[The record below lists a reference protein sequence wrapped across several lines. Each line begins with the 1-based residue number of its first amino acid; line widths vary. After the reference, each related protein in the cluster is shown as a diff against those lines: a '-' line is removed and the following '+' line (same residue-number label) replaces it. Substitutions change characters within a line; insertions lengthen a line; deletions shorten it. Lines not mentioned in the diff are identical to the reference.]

1 MVGERALGEVR
12 GDLVAVLARDVAPHG
27 VVAREGAR
35 AVRARHADALVPLP
49 DVGAQVRLVSVESLA
64 VWTL

>member
-1 MVGERALGEVR
+1 MVGQRALREVR
-12 GDLVAVLARDVAPHG
+12 RDLVAVLARDVAAHG

-49 DVGAQVRLVSVESLA
+49 DVRAQVRLVSVQSLA